1 MVDSKIQGLRID
13 IGEINAGSFAGLG
26 SIQDSALTNIA
37 VRVDRVVTKDNL
49 YLISEFTD
57 SEMTNGSFYGN
68 LYGRVENTFPFVR
81 EWVKDNGNPKME
93 NVVSSMSA
101 YTYTANAETGAMEN
115 IEPVVNSVFLNVFN
129 TTTPETPDAP
139 VAANVYWLKRVAA
152 AKPFSSID
160 YAGFIPYYMDKTIDA
175 NGKTT
180 QDVVTALGANWEIL
194 SATEDGATIEIPW
207 LKKPSAAT
215 HEP

>member
-1 MVDSKIQGLRID
+1 
-13 IGEINAGSFAGLG
+13 
-26 SIQDSALTNIA
+26 
-37 VRVDRVVTKDNL
+37 
-49 YLISEFTD
+49 
-57 SEMTNGSFYGN
+57 
-68 LYGRVENTFPFVR
+68 
-81 EWVKDNGNPKME
+81 ME

-101 YTYTANAETGAMEN
+101 YTYTTNAETGAMEN

-129 TTTPETPDAP
+129 TTTPETPDDAP

-152 AKPFSSID
+152 AKPFSSSD

-207 LKKPSAAT
+207 LKKPAAAT